1 MNYLKIKFIC
11 ICLKNKMKIGIIGYG
26 SFTREILPKI
36 KNFDIFLEN
45 SYYNNF
51 LEEKLKKIELNYNC
65 KVYKLNNFESQK
77 YKALVTIPDLLKR
90 MESVNLLPSKTIY
103 CNFIDPYSIF
113 IDKSSISLGKSTIIC
128 SNTILTTNIKIGD
141 FCQFNLKNTIAHDV
155 NIGNYVTTAPSVDI
169 LGNCNIGNRVY
180 IGAKSTIKN
189 KISVCD
195 DVVIGMC
202 SGVIKNITEK
212 GTYIGIPSKP
222 MKNFEKN

>member
-1 MNYLKIKFIC
+1 MNYLKVKFIC
-11 ICLKNKMKIGIIGYG
+11 ICLNNKMKIGIIGYG
-26 SFTREILPKI
+26 AFTREILPKI

-45 SYYNNF
+45 SYYDTF
-51 LEEKLKKIELNYNC
+51 LKEKLKQIELYYNC
-65 KVYKLNNFESQK
+65 KVYKLDNFNSQK
-77 YKALVTIPDLLKR
+77 YEALVTIADVSKR
-90 MESVNLLPSKTIY
+90 IEAVNLLPLKTKY
-103 CNFIDPYSIF
+103 CNFIDPSSII

-189 KISVCD
+189 KISMYD
-195 DVVIGMC
+195 DVVIGKC

-212 GTYIGIPSKP
+212 GTYIGTPSKL
-222 MKNFEKN
+222 MKNFEKI